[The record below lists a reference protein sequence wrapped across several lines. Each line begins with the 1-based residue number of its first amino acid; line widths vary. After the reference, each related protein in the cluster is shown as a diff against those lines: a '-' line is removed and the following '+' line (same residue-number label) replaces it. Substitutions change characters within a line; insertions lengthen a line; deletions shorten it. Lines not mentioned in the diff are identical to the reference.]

1 MRVVVVD
8 DEKKMRDEIAD
19 YLKTFEK
26 EQKVSV
32 IAQVYESPEDFLE
45 HYQKD
50 ADLILLDVEMPGMD
64 GISLARRIR
73 QDDKEVLLMFITNMA
88 QYALHGYEVEAID
101 YVIKPLGYQEFALK
115 MKKAMRYMGRHE
127 KKQMML
133 QTTDGIQPV
142 AIENILYV
150 EVIRHYLQYHTTGQV
165 YEVRGAMKEAEEEL
179 ERYHFDRCNQSYLVN
194 LAKVACLHG
203 NTVTVGSDQ
212 LPISR
217 NKKTAFVDALTRYI
231 GGMA

>member
-45 HYQKD
+45 YYQKD

-88 QYALHGYEVEAID
+88 QYALHG
-101 YVIKPLGYQEFALK
+101 
-115 MKKAMRYMGRHE
+115 
-127 KKQMML
+127 
-133 QTTDGIQPV
+133 
-142 AIENILYV
+142 
-150 EVIRHYLQYHTTGQV
+150 
-165 YEVRGAMKEAEEEL
+165 
-179 ERYHFDRCNQSYLVN
+179 
-194 LAKVACLHG
+194 
-203 NTVTVGSDQ
+203 
-212 LPISR
+212 
-217 NKKTAFVDALTRYI
+217 
-231 GGMA
+231 

>member
-142 AIENILYV
+142 AIEDILYV

-179 ERYHFDRCNQSYLVN
+179 ERYHFVRCNQSC
-194 LAKVACLHG
+194 K
-203 NTVTVGSDQ
+203 GS
-212 LPISR
+212 LSPWKYGYGR
-217 NKKTAFVDALTRYI
+217 V
-231 GGMA
+231 

>member
-8 DEKKMRDEIAD
+8 DEKKMRDEIVS
-19 YLKTFEK
+19 YLEQFEQ
-26 EQKVSV
+26 EQN
-32 IAQVYESPEDFLE
+32 IRITMEIYDSPASFLE
-45 HYQKD
+45 GYSKQ

-64 GISLARRIR
+64 GIALAREIR
-73 QDDKEVLLMFITNMA
+73 KEDPEVLLMFITNMA

-133 QTTDGIQPV
+133 QTVDGMQPV
-142 AIENILYV
+142 IIEDILYV
-150 EVIRHYLQYHTTGQV
+150 EVIRHYLQYHTAAQV
-165 YEVRGAMKEAEEEL
+165 YEVRGAMKEAEEAL
-179 ERYHFDRCNQSYLVN
+179 EQYHFVRCNQSYLVN
-194 LAKVACLHG
+194 LAKVECIHG
-203 NTVTVGSDQ
+203 NTVTVGKDD

-217 NKKTAFVDALTRYI
+217 NKKTSFVDALTRYI

>member
-115 MKKAMRYMGRHE
+115 MKKAM
-127 KKQMML
+127 L

-142 AIENILYV
+142 AIEDILYV

-179 ERYHFDRCNQSYLVN
+179 ERYHFVRCNQSYLVN

>member
-88 QYALHGYEVEAID
+88 QTVCPAWLRGRGNRLCHQAAGLSGVCPQDEKGNALY
-101 YVIKPLGYQEFALK
+101 
-115 MKKAMRYMGRHE
+115 
-127 KKQMML
+127 
-133 QTTDGIQPV
+133 
-142 AIENILYV
+142 
-150 EVIRHYLQYHTTGQV
+150 
-165 YEVRGAMKEAEEEL
+165 GAA
-179 ERYHFDRCNQSYLVN
+179 
-194 LAKVACLHG
+194 
-203 NTVTVGSDQ
+203 
-212 LPISR
+212 
-217 NKKTAFVDALTRYI
+217 
-231 GGMA
+231 

>member
-19 YLKTFEK
+19 YLKTFER

-45 HYQKD
+45 HFQKD
-50 ADLILLDVEMPGMD
+50 AD
-64 GISLARRIR
+64 RIR

-142 AIENILYV
+142 AIEDILYV

-179 ERYHFDRCNQSYLVN
+179 ERYHFVRCNQSYLVN

>member
-8 DEKKMRDEIAD
+8 DEKKMREEIAD
-19 YLKTFEK
+19 YLNTFEK

-32 IAQVYESPEDFLE
+32 MTQVYESPEDFLE
-45 HYQKD
+45 HYRKD

-73 QDDKEVLLMFITNMA
+73 QDDKDVLLMFITNMA

-133 QTTDGIQPV
+133 QTVDGMQPV
-142 AIENILYV
+142 VIEDILYV

-179 ERYHFDRCNQSYLVN
+179 GGYHFVRCNQSYLVN
-194 LAKVACLHG
+194 LAKVECIHG
-203 NTVTVGSDQ
+203 NTVMVGADE

-231 GGMA
+231 GGME

>member
-142 AIENILYV
+142 AIEDILYV

-179 ERYHFDRCNQSYLVN
+179 ERYHF
-194 LAKVACLHG
+194 
-203 NTVTVGSDQ
+203 GS
-212 LPISR
+212 LSPWKYGYGR
-217 NKKTAFVDALTRYI
+217 V
-231 GGMA
+231 